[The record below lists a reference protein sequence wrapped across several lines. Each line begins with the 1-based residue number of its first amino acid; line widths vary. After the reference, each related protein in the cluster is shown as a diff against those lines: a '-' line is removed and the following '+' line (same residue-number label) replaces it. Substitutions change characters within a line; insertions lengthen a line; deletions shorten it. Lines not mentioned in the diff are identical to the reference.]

1 MKVIFY
7 TKDNSI
13 KKILQGDGQVEL
25 VFVENEVALKEALA
39 GVLKAGILFIDSK
52 DEVIAIEEMMA
63 SLFVYRSKVK
73 IVYLI
78 ENKTTK
84 EIRELQT
91 KLGDVSPDQI
101 VLKPL
106 DKESLLQIINEFYPP
121 SKMSADGGDS
131 TNFAK
136 DLSFVN
142 FDKSK
147 YLSAL
152 KAEKKENEAELPPEV
167 TLKKEAE
174 IKAVI
179 EKDTTPAP
187 QIPKEKSDV
196 QKKFDSVF
204 ETSEKTGEFSA
215 TEILSKKETEPA
227 MDKNEIPAAPKEPVA
242 LEVREESL
250 TTIEIPSAGIL
261 LEGRED
267 SDEGG
272 LDFAAS
278 PPVDLEGKEEEKSE
292 SISFRVE
299 LNEEPEEKVEEE
311 KNVEGLDFSIN
322 TDVSNFDVQSV
333 KAKLPTS
340 GLDLDEN
347 GEVATGFDADLGVGE
362 QTLKTVISTIIP
374 QEIRRSEELPT
385 ETKPLLE
392 ESGEEPEIS
401 FTSVTNNSLQSS
413 AETSVSKSMSMPS
426 ISFNAA
432 KEIKEDL
439 VREAE
444 HAAKKTEKNTQG
456 HRPIISRSIEE
467 LEGDQSTLRHMRFE
481 REELLREI
489 EHLHEEKRGHDKER
503 IELRAYSEDLAI
515 ELAIIKKRFDQERE
529 EYKQTIRKLEEKTAL
544 YEEKMKGIS
553 KETDKLSQKYRVD
566 HNTVKRRESELL
578 EQLELV
584 KHDTEI
590 QIKSRDMKI
599 LELKRKIDALEFN
612 MENISS
618 AEGRMKEDK
627 KRVEEKLFK
636 VIKNL
641 RGSIK
646 MLEEDGQEDE
656 RDLLERLKKL

>member
-1 MKVIFY
+1 MKVIFC

-13 KKILQGDGQVEL
+13 KKILQGDDQVEL
-25 VFVENEVALKEALA
+25 VFIENESDIKEALA
-39 GVLKAGILFIDSK
+39 GVLKKGVLFIDSK
-52 DEVIAIEEMMA
+52 GEETAIEEMMA

-73 IVYLI
+73 IVYLV

-84 EIRELQT
+84 EIRELQA

-106 DKESLLQIINEFYPP
+106 DQESVLQIVNEFYPP
-121 SKMSADGGDS
+121 SKMSADGGDTS
-131 TNFAK
+131 NFAK

-152 KAEKKENEAELPPEV
+152 KAEKKEKEAELPPEV

-174 IKAVI
+174 IKEVI
-179 EKDTTPAP
+179 EKDTTPEP
-187 QIPKEKSDV
+187 HIQKEKSDV

-204 ETSEKTGEFSA
+204 ETSEKTGEFRSS
-215 TEILSKKETEPA
+215 EILSKKETEPD
-227 MDKNEIPAAPKEPVA
+227 MKKSEEPVS

-250 TTIEIPSAGIL
+250 TSIEIPSGGVL
-261 LEGRED
+261 LEGREENDED
-267 SDEGG
+267 S
-272 LDFAAS
+272 LSFSAS
-278 PPVDLEGKEEEKSE
+278 PPLDLENKAEESSE
-292 SISFRVE
+292 SISIRVE
-299 LNEEPEEKVEEE
+299 LNEEPEERVVEEKE
-311 KNVEGLDFSIN
+311 VEGLDFTIK
-322 TDVSNFDVQSV
+322 TGVSSFDAGSV
-333 KAKLPTS
+333 KADLPEG
-340 GLDLDEN
+340 GLDIDES
-347 GEVATGFDADLGVGE
+347 GEVLTGFGAEAGVGE
-362 QTLKTVISTIIP
+362 QTLKTVISTIMP
-374 QEIRRSEELPT
+374 QVIQRSPDLPI
-385 ETKPLLE
+385 ETKTFPI
-392 ESGEEPEIS
+392 ESEEEPEIS
-401 FTSVTNNSLQSS
+401 FTSVTNNSLTSNS
-413 AETSVSKSMSMPS
+413 ETSVSKSMSMPS

-432 KEIKEDL
+432 KEIKDEL

-444 HAAKKTEKNTQG
+444 HVSKKPEKPAQSS
-456 HRPIISRSIEE
+456 RPIISRSIEE

-503 IELRAYSEDLAI
+503 IELKAYSEDLAI

-529 EYKQTIRKLEEKTAL
+529 EYKQLIRKLEEKTAL

-553 KETDKLSQKYRVD
+553 KETDKLSQRYRVD

-618 AEGRMKEDK
+618 AEVRMKEDK

-646 MLEEDGQEDE
+646 MLEDDGQEDE